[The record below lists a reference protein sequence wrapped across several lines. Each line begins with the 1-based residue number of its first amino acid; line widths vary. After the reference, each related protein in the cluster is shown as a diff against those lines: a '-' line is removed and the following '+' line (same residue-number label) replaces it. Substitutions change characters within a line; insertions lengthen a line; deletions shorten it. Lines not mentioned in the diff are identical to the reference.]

1 MELHELFPTLLAVA
15 GQSLEV
21 VKFPGVWSDSLL
33 VGGLVLFDLC
43 LGCCCHLL
51 PLLCAFAEP
60 PV

>member
-1 MELHELFPTLLAVA
+1 
-15 GQSLEV
+15 V